1 MVNLGMSLDK
11 EVDQLAQQA
20 GVTKGEVVRQAVRFY
35 MPLETAMAQGVT
47 VLLVHAD
54 GRTEQFRP
62 YSIHGSKTLAAPS
75 AGRQPPTSP

>member
-1 MVNLGMSLDK
+1 MAERLMVNLGASLDT
-11 EVDQLAQQA
+11 EVARLAQQA

-35 MPLETAMAQGVT
+35 LPLEAAMTQGVT

-62 YSIHGSKTLAAPS
+62 YSIHGTKTDPPS
-75 AGRQPPTSP
+75 ACPR